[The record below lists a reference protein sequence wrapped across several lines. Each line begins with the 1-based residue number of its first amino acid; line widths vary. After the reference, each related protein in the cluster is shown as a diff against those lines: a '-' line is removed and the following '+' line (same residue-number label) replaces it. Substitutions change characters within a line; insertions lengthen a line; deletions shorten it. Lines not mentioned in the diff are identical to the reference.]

1 MTEPESPPL
10 ASLEEALA
18 GADEAASRAAVN
30 GGGRAAGGTT
40 GQSDGQ
46 PRPRRHELQAHE
58 WWVATAVGLWLG
70 SLGVAALMAAVWA
83 WGIADRVGT
92 TSQAVRWSGPD
103 FTATAGTSALVLAA
117 VGGVVGSFVH
127 SASLFA
133 SRVGRRTFENSYFW
147 WYLLRPLE
155 AALVA
160 MVFVAA
166 LRSGFVALGASS
178 TDTRTTVL
186 AFLAGGL
193 AGLFTDRVMQR
204 LRQILGATRTDEKAS
219 EQVPP
224 GTPATTA
231 TPATPAAAASS

>member
-1 MTEPESPPL
+1 MTEPKG
-10 ASLEEALA
+10 ASLVSV
-18 GADEAASRAAVN
+18 DEAIAQADGAVSLAAVD
-30 GGGRAAGGTT
+30 GGGPAEGGTT
-40 GQSDGQ
+40 GQPDGQ
-46 PRPRRHELQAHE
+46 PRPGRHELQSHE
-58 WWVATAVGLWLG
+58 WWVAAAVGLWLG
-70 SLGVAALMAAVWA
+70 FLGVAALMAGVWA

-92 TSQAVRWSGPD
+92 TSVAVRWVGPD
-103 FTATAGTSALVLAA
+103 FSATAGTSALVLAA

-166 LRSGFVALGASS
+166 LRAGFVALGTSN
-178 TDTRTTVL
+178 TGTTTTVL

-219 EQVPP
+219 EQLPP
-224 GTPATTA
+224 GTPG
-231 TPATPAAAASS
+231 TPAAS